1 MKISV
6 TKILFFIL
14 KLLVKCVKGE
24 MGMRGNKMSFECVC
38 DFLKKT
44 FVNLNWKSRSVL
56 CAHIPSRVLQELLE
70 V

>member
-14 KLLVKCVKGE
+14 KLLVICVKGE
-24 MGMRGNKMSFECVC
+24 TGMRGNKMSFVRVC
-38 DFLKKT
+38 GFLKKI

-56 CAHIPSRVLQELLE
+56 
-70 V
+70 